1 MDLLFWKHLNPNIVH
16 ESTRKQFY
24 GKFCYKLVLEAFAGR
39 VINDDRSSITDAIN
53 LRIQT
58 ARTLNYGGSW
68 RINPISDLQKASESL
83 LTELRSIKNGYEDK
97 IKIRIEEPWVQIY
110 TSDEGTLKDIANRF
124 DVNDR
129 KSLISVSTP
138 ESTDHQALL
147 EEGCIIVKK
156 DNGYKYKVF
165 IRDGNYGV
173 DSKHNLLNYLKEL
186 GPEVKFSQSV
196 INQLSTKYPWVWGC
210 YFYTNDLQLI
220 TTISLISP
228 GIVGKIHEL
237 KVVEQ

>member
-39 VINDDRSSITDAIN
+39 VINDEGSSVTDAIN

-83 LTELRSIKNGYEDK
+83 LTELRSIKNGYDNR
-97 IKIRIEEPWVQIY
+97 IKIRIEEPWLQIY
-110 TSDEGTLKDIANRF
+110 ASDEDTLKAIANRF
-124 DVNDR
+124 NANDR
-129 KSLISVSTP
+129 KHLISVSTP
-138 ESTDHQALL
+138 ESTGHQALL

-156 DNGYKYKVF
+156 DNGYKYKVYL
-165 IRDGNYGV
+165 RDGNYSV
-173 DSKHNLLNYLKEL
+173 DSKRNLLNYVMNLK
-186 GPEVKFSQSV
+186 PDVKYSDSLV
-196 INQLSTKYPWVWGC
+196 AQLTTNHPWIWGC
-210 YFYTNDLQLI
+210 YFYINDLQLI
-220 TTISLISP
+220 TAISLISP

-237 KVVEQ
+237 KVAEQ